1 MDRATTL
8 DAPTYAVGAGGV
20 AVMSVDILPASL
32 PRDASAAFG
41 ARVVRYVRALVDE
54 YRGRGGGDESGSEE
68 IREALGRAS
77 VARGGKV
84 REGFEWLD
92 EKVRAWRAGEEVS
105 RAEGEKGA
113 AAVPGRKKRVL
124 VLGSGMVAGPAVDE
138 LAETGDVEV
147 VVGAS
152 AYPSLLSAPAS
163 DRMTWAR

>member
-54 YRGRGGGDESGSEE
+54 YRGGKEESGE
-68 IREALGRAS
+68 IGEALGRAS
-77 VARGGKV
+77 VARDGKV

-92 EKVRAWRAGEEVS
+92 EKVRAWRAGEAAS

-138 LAETGDVEV
+138 LAGTGDVEV

>member
-1 MDRATTL
+1 MVQHL
-8 DAPTYAVGAGGV
+8 GAHGV

-54 YRGRGGGDESGSEE
+54 YRGGGGESGSGE
-68 IREALGRAS
+68 IGEALRRAS

-84 REGFEWLD
+84 REGFEWLED
-92 EKVRAWRAGEEVS
+92 KVRAWRTSEAAS
-105 RAEGEKGA
+105 RVEEKGA
-113 AAVPGRKKRVL
+113 AAVPGRKRRVL

-138 LAETGDVEV
+138 LAGTGDVEV
-147 VVGAS
+147 VVGTS
-152 AYPSLLSAPAS
+152 AHLSLVLSAPAS

>member
-1 MDRATTL
+1 MQ
-8 DAPTYAVGAGGV
+8 
-20 AVMSVDILPASL
+20 
-32 PRDASAAFG
+32 
-41 ARVVRYVRALVDE
+41 E
-54 YRGRGGGDESGSEE
+54 ESGE
-68 IREALGRAS
+68 IGEALGRAS
-77 VARGGKV
+77 VARDGKV

-92 EKVRAWRAGEEVS
+92 EKVRAWRAGEAAS

-138 LAETGDVEV
+138 LAGTGDVEV